1 MSGLCEARDG
11 GTGSSVARK
20 WLERGGDG
28 GRSSCEGGRAAVK
41 SGGIEERR
49 QLRVDGD
56 GAVILEVPNLQVQP
70 FYLSVELLFMLVH
83 IVE

>member
-1 MSGLCEARDG
+1 MSRLCEAHDG
-11 GTGSSVARK
+11 GAGSSVARK
-20 WLERGGDG
+20 WLERRDDG
-28 GRSSCEGGRAAVK
+28 RRSSCERGKAAIK
-41 SGGIEERR
+41 SRGIEQRW

-70 FYLSVELLFMLVH
+70 FYLSVKLLFGLVH